1 MLQVTLPEELGEWV
15 AKNAAQEGFGSA
27 DALVVEAV
35 RALRE
40 RKEAEREREAKLL
53 LEALES
59 GEPIA
64 VDDQWWDDFIAQCNA
79 RAIEAA
85 KKDAA

>member
-1 MLQVTLPEELGEWV
+1 MLQVTLPDELGEWV
-15 AKNAAQEGFGSA
+15 AKHAEQEGFGSA
-27 DALVVEAV
+27 DAFVVEAV

-64 VDDQWWDDFIAQCNA
+64 TDDKWWDDLEAECMAKIDA
-79 RAIEAA
+79 RGQNGSS
-85 KKDAA
+85 